1 MKKILGICLTIVLC
15 FIFTSC
21 QPTNIQTIDSD
32 DTTPHSV
39 IMAYNYEAFS
49 ELPRIDIN
57 TENGI
62 AIDDESLIDPI
73 EKKGGTKLWSST
85 CVIKL
90 LQCLNLKVKHL

>member
-21 QPTNIQTIDSD
+21 QPTNIQTIDND
-32 DTTPHSV
+32 NTTTPSN
-39 IMAYNYEAFS
+39 ITSYNYEAFS

-62 AIDDESLIDPI
+62 AIDDESLIDPV
-73 EKKGGTKLWSST
+73 EKKGGTRLLSST